1 MFGNPGH
8 AVLLGGCDIERRRE
22 LRLRQ
27 RMIQDAR
34 AWSDRPSA
42 RLQVWMGSRLIQ
54 AGEALRQMGHS
65 AQRQSLRD
73 AGASEAWWA
82 RPSRI

>member
-1 MFGNPGH
+1 MFGNPWH
-8 AVLLGGCDIERRRE
+8 AALVGSSEIERRRE

-27 RMIQDAR
+27 RKIQDAWVR
-34 AWSDRPSA
+34 SVSPGA

-54 AGEALRQMGHS
+54 AGEALRQAGNS
-65 AQRQSLRD
+65 FQKGSRD
-73 AGASEAWWA
+73 AGAAEEWWT

>member
-8 AVLLGGCDIERRRE
+8 AALLGSCDIARRRE

-34 AWSDRPSA
+34 AWSDRPTA

-65 AQRQSLRD
+65 GQRQALRD
-73 AGASEAWWA
+73 AGAAEAWSA